1 MFISKKRLKRLK
13 PGTVVRLTRF
23 TMDEYEIVRV
33 NAEMIGVISDT
44 MDILTLN
51 KFVRCID
58 SSEDLWNRG
67 KLYQI
72 DFWKDVEIL
81 KGSEAKR
88 WLLLDKI

>member
-1 MFISKKRLKRLK
+1 MFISKQRLKRLK